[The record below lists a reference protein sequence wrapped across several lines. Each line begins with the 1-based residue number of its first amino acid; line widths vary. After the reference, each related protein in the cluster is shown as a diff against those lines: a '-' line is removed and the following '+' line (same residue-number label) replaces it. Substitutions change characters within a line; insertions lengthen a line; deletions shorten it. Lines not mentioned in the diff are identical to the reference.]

1 MNVLEVHPQDSRCIF
16 LRGLR
21 PCPTVDSYETQQI
34 KKDSALSNLQ
44 TLQTLWDH
52 VGLPEHNIPNY
63 PKLPWFKFKGETPF
77 SPFKC
82 HKLIPHTCRFCW
94 ATRQIRGSSTVHC
107 QEGLKRKH
115 IAQTLR
121 HLHEASKQQNTIEG
135 IAKRVLVEKYRNM
148 AHLTHG
154 IRTIFCGRTGESSLN
169 DAVWY
174 TCVYIICVCIC
185 WCWVLETWYELHM
198 FD

>member
-16 LRGLR
+16 WRGLR

-34 KKDSALSNLQ
+34 KKDSALSILQ

-63 PKLPWFKFKGETPF
+63 PKLPWFKFKGETTF

-148 AHLTHG
+148 AHL
-154 IRTIFCGRTGESSLN
+154 ILWKDGREFTK
-169 DAVWY
+169 WR
-174 TCVYIICVCIC
+174 CVIYVCIMCVCIC
-185 WCWVLETWYELHM
+185 WCWVLDTWYELHM